1 MIRNALRLAALG
13 AGTLLA
19 LATLALPP
27 SEAQAPA
34 TGAAVALTNVRIIDG
49 TGRPAIERGTLVMG
63 GGRIIAVG
71 PAASTQ
77 IPAGA
82 PRIDLGG
89 KTIVPGFINAHA
101 HLNVDRGATLPVRDD
116 LVRRLKV
123 YAAYGVTSTVSLGST
138 QADELEGFKLMQE
151 QDRVGLDRARLYTAG
166 LNAIGKTPEEARASV
181 DRLADLHAQLIKFH
195 INGNPNDMNRPTW
208 SAIID
213 ESHKKGLKASV
224 HIFYQK
230 DAEASVD
237 DGVDIL
243 AHSIRDQDVT
253 PGLIAK
259 MKQKNVAY
267 IPTLTRDLSVFVY
280 ETTPDFLNEPFFQRG
295 MSLYKEQVPLVSSAE
310 FHDKVK
316 KDPNT
321 EVIRK
326 ALAEANKN
334 LKILSDAGITLAMG
348 TDSGVAGAGNV
359 GRWQGYFEQVEME
372 MMNKAGMS
380 PMKVLVAST
389 GDAAKVMGLKNVGTL
404 QAGNWADLVVL
415 RANPLDNIRNT
426 RMIDSVWIA
435 GGKLADV
442 QPVTNTN

>member
-1 MIRNALRLAALG
+1 MY
-13 AGTLLA
+13 
-19 LATLALPP
+19 
-27 SEAQAPA
+27 
-34 TGAAVALTNVRIIDG
+34 AV
-49 TGRPAIERGTLVMG
+49 
-63 GGRIIAVG
+63 
-71 PAASTQ
+71 
-77 IPAGA
+77 
-82 PRIDLGG
+82 
-89 KTIVPGFINAHA
+89 
-101 HLNVDRGATLPVRDD
+101 
-116 LVRRLKV
+116 
-123 YAAYGVTSTVSLGST
+123 YGVTSTVSLGST

-181 DRLADLHAQLIKFH
+181 DRLADLHAHVIKFH

-224 HIFYQK
+224 HIFYHK

-280 ETTPDFLNEPFFQRG
+280 ETTPDFINEPFFQRG
-295 MSLYKEQVPLVSSAE
+295 MSLYKEQVSLVSSAE

-334 LKILSDAGITLAMG
+334 LKILSDAGITIAMG
-348 TDSGVAGAGNV
+348 TDSGVAGANNV

-372 MMNKAGMS
+372 MMNRAGMS

-426 RMIDSVWIA
+426 RAIDSVWIA
-435 GGKLADV
+435 GGKLTDV

>member
-1 MIRNALRLAALG
+1 MIRNVLRLTALG

-34 TGAAVALTNVRIIDG
+34 AAATIAFTNARIIDG
-49 TGRPAIERGTLVMG
+49 TGRAPIERGTVVIS
-63 GGRIIAVG
+63 GGRITAVG
-71 PAASTQ
+71 PAASTT

-82 PRIDLGG
+82 QRIDASG
-89 KTIVPGFINAHA
+89 KTIVPGFINDHA
-101 HLNVDRGATLPVRDD
+101 HLNVERGATLPVRDD
-116 LVRRLKV
+116 LVRRLKI

-181 DRLADLHAQLIKFH
+181 DRLADLHAHVIKFH

-213 ESHKKGLKASV
+213 ESHKKSLKASV
-224 HIFYQK
+224 HIFYHK

-280 ETTPDFLNEPFFQRG
+280 QTTPDFLNEPFFRRG
-295 MSLYKEQVPLVSSAE
+295 MSLYNEQVPLVSSAE

-326 ALAEANKN
+326 ALVEANKN
-334 LKILSDAGITLAMG
+334 LKILSDAGITIAMG
-348 TDSGVAGAGNV
+348 TDSGVANNP

-380 PMKVLVAST
+380 PMKVIVAST

-442 QPVTNTN
+442 QPVTNTK

>member
-1 MIRNALRLAALG
+1 MIRNVLRITALG

-49 TGRPAIERGTLVMG
+49 TGRPAIDRGTLVMG

-71 PAASTQ
+71 PAAATQ

-82 PRIDLGG
+82 QRIDLAG
-89 KTIVPGFINAHA
+89 KTIVPGFINDHA
-101 HLNVDRGATLPVRDD
+101 HLNVDRGTTLPVRDD
-116 LVRRLKV
+116 LIRRLKM

-138 QADELEGFKLMQE
+138 QADELEGFTLMQE

-181 DRLADLHAQLIKFH
+181 DRLADLHAHVIKFH

-224 HIFYQK
+224 HIFYHK

-280 ETTPDFLNEPFFQRG
+280 ETTPDFINEPFFQRG
-295 MSLYKEQVPLVSSAE
+295 MSLYKEQVSVVSSAE

-334 LKILSDAGITLAMG
+334 LKTLSDAGITIAMG

-380 PMKVLVAST
+380 PMKVIVAST

-415 RANPLDNIRNT
+415 RANPLENIRNT
-426 RMIDSVWIA
+426 RAIDSVWIA

-442 QPVTNTN
+442 TPVTNTN

>member
-1 MIRNALRLAALG
+1 MIRNVLRLTALG

-34 TGAAVALTNVRIIDG
+34 AAATIAFTNARIIDG
-49 TGRPAIERGTLVMG
+49 TGRAPIERGTVVIS
-63 GGRIIAVG
+63 GGRITAVG
-71 PAASTQ
+71 PAASTT

-82 PRIDLGG
+82 QRIDASG
-89 KTIVPGFINAHA
+89 KTIVPGFINDHA
-101 HLNVDRGATLPVRDD
+101 HLNVERGATLPVRDD
-116 LVRRLKV
+116 LVRRLKI

-166 LNAIGKTPEEARASV
+166 LNALGKPPEEARASV
-181 DRLADLHAQLIKFH
+181 DRLADLHAHVIKFH

-213 ESHKKGLKASV
+213 ESHKKSLKASV
-224 HIFYQK
+224 HIFYHK

-243 AHSIRDQDVT
+243 AHSIRGQGVA

-259 MKQKNVAY
+259 RKQKNVAY

-280 ETTPDFLNEPFFQRG
+280 QTTPDFLNEPFFRRG
-295 MSLYKEQVPLVSSAE
+295 MSLYNEQVPLVSSAE

-326 ALAEANKN
+326 ALVEANKN
-334 LKILSDAGITLAMG
+334 LKILSDAGITIAMG
-348 TDSGVAGAGNV
+348 TDSGVANNP

-426 RMIDSVWIA
+426 RAIDSVWIA
-435 GGKLADV
+435 GAKLADV
-442 QPVTNTN
+442 QPGTSTN

>member
-1 MIRNALRLAALG
+1 MY
-13 AGTLLA
+13 
-19 LATLALPP
+19 AT
-27 SEAQAPA
+27 
-34 TGAAVALTNVRIIDG
+34 
-49 TGRPAIERGTLVMG
+49 
-63 GGRIIAVG
+63 
-71 PAASTQ
+71 
-77 IPAGA
+77 
-82 PRIDLGG
+82 
-89 KTIVPGFINAHA
+89 
-101 HLNVDRGATLPVRDD
+101 
-116 LVRRLKV
+116 
-123 YAAYGVTSTVSLGST
+123 YGVTSTVSLGST

-181 DRLADLHAQLIKFH
+181 DRLADLHAHVIKFH

-224 HIFYQK
+224 HIFYHK

-253 PGLIAK
+253 PALIAK

-280 ETTPDFLNEPFFQRG
+280 ESTPDFINEPFFQRG
-295 MSLYKEQVPLVSSAE
+295 MSLYKEQVALVSSAE

-326 ALAEANKN
+326 ALVEANKN
-334 LKILSDAGITLAMG
+334 LKILSDAGITIAMG

-389 GDAAKVMGLKNVGTL
+389 GDAAKVMGLKQVGTL
-404 QAGNWADLVVL
+404 QPGNWADLVVL

-426 RMIDSVWIA
+426 RAIDSVWIA